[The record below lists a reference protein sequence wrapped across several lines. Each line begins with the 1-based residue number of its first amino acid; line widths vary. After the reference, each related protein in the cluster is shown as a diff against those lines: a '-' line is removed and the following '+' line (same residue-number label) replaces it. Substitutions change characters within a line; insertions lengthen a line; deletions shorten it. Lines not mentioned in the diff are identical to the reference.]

1 MKISLI
7 TVCYNSE
14 ATLETTIKS
23 VIEQTYKNIEYI
35 VIDGNSTDKT
45 KDIIQSNIDLI
56 DIYISEDDDGVY
68 DAMNKGIKLATG
80 DVIGFLNSDDFFK
93 SSLVLS
99 KINEI
104 FEVKKAD
111 ISYGNMHYVLRD
123 NIKNIRRLWISGEYK
138 KNYFEDGWVPGHP
151 TFYAKRNLY
160 EKHGCFDLNYKLA
173 ADYELMLRFMIK
185 PNLNIEYISEVLVVM
200 RLGGL
205 TSGSIKNRYL
215 QNLEI
220 KKAWKNNNLKIPKL
234 FLLYKLIKKIKQFFK
249 CE

>member
-7 TVCYNSE
+7 TVCYNSG

-138 KNYFEDGWVPGHP
+138 KIISKMAGFLVIQ
-151 TFYAKRNLY
+151 L
-160 EKHGCFDLNYKLA
+160 
-173 ADYELMLRFMIK
+173 FMRKEIYMK
-185 PNLNIEYISEVLVVM
+185 NMVV
-200 RLGGL
+200 
-205 TSGSIKNRYL
+205 SI
-215 QNLEI
+215 
-220 KKAWKNNNLKIPKL
+220 
-234 FLLYKLIKKIKQFFK
+234 
-249 CE
+249 